1 MKAKMSKKSTL
12 TITIMACLLAVAV
25 ATTIVLAA
33 FTANKQ
39 ATTTITFASGVKIS
53 IMNATSTPVGLH
65 DNSTNAADTPTSG
78 PATLFWAY
86 TANGTTYTNPT
97 DATDVKVSTDVTLAP
112 LSFKNGSQSDGS
124 SACYMIAKVEITPA
138 TSQFSKT
145 IGSGWIAIGET
156 GWYAYSTDT
165 TNITS
170 SSTSLA
176 AGTTLTSI
184 ALEQTVAFVTAA
196 SITLDNDLAGASVTP
211 TVSVY
216 AVNAAASDAIT
227 ALNAAM
233 A

>member
-12 TITIMACLLAVAV
+12 TITVMACLLAVAV

-33 FTANKQ
+33 FTANKN

-53 IMNATSTPVGLH
+53 IMNASSTPVGLQ
-65 DNSTNAADTPTSG
+65 DSSGTADTPTAG

-86 TANGTTYTNPT
+86 SANGTTYNNPT

-112 LSFKNGSQSDGS
+112 LSFKNGSESDGS
-124 SACYMIAKVEITPA
+124 SACYMIAKVEVSPT
-138 TSQFSKT
+138 TSPFTKT
-145 IGSGWIAIGET
+145 IGTGWIAIGET

-170 SSTSLA
+170 SSTNLA

-184 ALEQTVAFVTAA
+184 ATEQTVAFVTAA
-196 SITLDNDLAGASVTP
+196 SITLNNDLAGTSVTP
-211 TVSVY
+211 TVTVF
-216 AVNAAASDAIT
+216 AVNAAASDAIA
-227 ALNAAM
+227 ALNTAM